1 MKFLTKLLLT
11 FSLLAPVAGMPSAE
25 ENKHQPI
32 EPLPINKQYLMAVMP
47 FEDKTKEQK
56 YGYLGNQIADELISE
71 IFPYQRFRL
80 IERERLTAIIEELQ
94 IQQTDYF
101 KKEFVSKIGNQMGAE
116 VMLTGSIIDVAQ
128 KTEKRSIGIASKEET
143 TLSISLE
150 ARIIRIDTGEILS
163 ISKWTKKE
171 VSSKKQA
178 LVAVKDDSRKT
189 EDLIS
194 DAVRNA
200 VAQMAYE
207 LCRNAPCKP

>member
-1 MKFLTKLLLT
+1 MKSLTKLFLAVL
-11 FSLLAPVAGMPSAE
+11 LLAAAAGTPLAE
-25 ENKHQPI
+25 EKNHQPI
-32 EPLPINKQYLMAVMP
+32 EPIPINKQYLMAVMP

-56 YGYLGNQIADELISE
+56 YGYLGNQIADQLISE
-71 IFPYQRFRL
+71 IYPYQRFRL
-80 IERERLTAIIEELQ
+80 IERERLAAIIEELQ

-101 KKEFVSKIGNQMGAE
+101 KKEFVSKIGNQLGTE
-116 VMLTGSIIDVAQ
+116 VMLTGSIIDIVQ

-163 ISKWTKKE
+163 ISKWTEKE

-189 EDLIS
+189 EDLIA
-194 DAVRNA
+194 DAVRKA

-207 LCRNAPCKP
+207 LCKNAPSKQ